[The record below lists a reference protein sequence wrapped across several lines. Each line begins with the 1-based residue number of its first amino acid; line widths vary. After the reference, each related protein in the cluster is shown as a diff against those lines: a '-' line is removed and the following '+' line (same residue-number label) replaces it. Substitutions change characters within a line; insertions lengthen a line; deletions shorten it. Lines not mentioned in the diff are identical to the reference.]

1 MSRLNALFVPVLV
14 LTGILIIIGDL
25 GGALAGNNSDYATTV
40 TPLQQTFTVI
50 GLVGG
55 LLLPLTFT
63 LLHMRQAD
71 AAGGFGTVAY
81 VLTMLFS
88 TMLAGAFWSFA
99 FVFPSLSSAQLDLF
113 NNTTPAALSVGFY
126 VTFFGLGIALL
137 LFAIA
142 TLRAGVL
149 SKIGAG
155 VLIVSAL
162 LSALP
167 FLPFGGGTLGG
178 IALLIF
184 AFTTSRRTV
193 STA

>member
-1 MSRLNALFVPVLV
+1 V
-14 LTGILIIIGDL
+14 
-25 GGALAGNNSDYATTV
+25 TV

-63 LLHMRQAD
+63 LLHLRQAD

-88 TMLAGAFWSFA
+88 TMLAGAYWSFA

-126 VTFFGLGIALL
+126 VTFSGSASRCCCSPSRPSEP
-137 LFAIA
+137 ACCRRSV
-142 TLRAGVL
+142 RAC
-149 SKIGAG
+149 
-155 VLIVSAL
+155 
-162 LSALP
+162 
-167 FLPFGGGTLGG
+167 
-178 IALLIF
+178 
-184 AFTTSRRTV
+184 
-193 STA
+193 